1 MKKDLVSIVTPCH
14 NSAEFIETLFNS
26 ILNQTYKYV
35 EMFCIDNDSTDD
47 TAEIIKSYIPK
58 FNDKGYKLTYIHQG
72 DMGPS
77 GGCKTGLQHV
87 QGEFLLIPDSD
98 DWYKDDDFIEIMV
111 NKFQTLPDEYA
122 MIRCQDEMVE
132 QYTNR
137 ELGILGKNM
146 IDGDMP
152 HLFEDCFYGENQFVY
167 AGIGFMFK
175 TEKLR
180 ELTGMDI
187 YTQHDT
193 GPNRQIMLPLLYEY
207 KCYTIAKPMV
217 CYFVRKTS
225 ISHGDYSKYSI
236 MINLMKNER
245 NYITAI
251 LDTIPSMS
259 DSDRARYLKNYLSKA
274 GREGLIYTVNA
285 RNKDDFEWFYKEVH
299 ENDKIRFNDKILKF
313 IVGKNFLTRLY
324 NLLRRISLIFTL
336 KGANN

>member
-26 ILNQTYKYV
+26 ILSQTYKFV
-35 EMFCIDNDSTDD
+35 EMFCVDNDSSDN
-47 TAEIIKSYIPK
+47 TAEVIQSYIPK
-58 FNDKGYKLTYIHQG
+58 FEEKGYSLTYIHQG

-77 GGCKTGLQHV
+77 GGCKTGLQYV

-98 DWYKDDDFIEIMV
+98 DWYKEKNFIEIMV
-111 NKFQTLPDEYA
+111 NKFHSISEDYA
-122 MIRCQDEMVE
+122 MIRCQCEMVE
-132 QYTNR
+132 QYSGRT
-137 ELGILGKNM
+137 LGILGKNM
-146 IDGDMP
+146 VEGDMP
-152 HLFEDCFYGENQFVY
+152 HLFEDCFFAKNGFVY

-180 ELTGMDI
+180 ESTGMDI
-187 YTQHDT
+187 YTHHDT
-193 GPNRQIMLPLLYEY
+193 GPNRQIMLPLLYQY

-225 ISHGDYSKYSI
+225 ISHGDYSKYPI

-245 NYITAI
+245 LYINSI
-251 LDTIPSMS
+251 LDTIKSMA
-259 DSDRARYLKNYLSKA
+259 DSDKKFYLKKYLANA

-285 RNKDDFEWFYKEVH
+285 RNKEDFKWFYSEVS
-299 ENDKIRFNDKILKF
+299 ENDKIRLNDKILKF